1 MESFFGSLSTIIF
14 INVAMINLIYFKISK
29 KELFLLISISQ
40 LITVPVYTFFRFIS
54 FIPIN
59 ILIMIYL
66 YKKTNKSFSSIST
79 PIISTLIAV
88 ISDYIVSFIR
98 IFIIGM
104 NFDVTFQNPI
114 AFIGCVL
121 ADCIVIFII
130 SKSLG
135 SLINKKFEIYK
146 IQINNKFVLLI
157 ISALLLTLIIFYL
170 NIILGSK
177 DGFTNEIIEL
187 NGILFFIYF
196 ILLLIILYILIKNI
210 IKDLEFKNKK
220 FQFENLQEYTSN
232 LEKLY
237 TEMREFRHDY
247 INILSSIIGY
257 IENKDMPGLEVYF
270 NNKIVPLGKGI
281 ESNNFKI
288 GHLKNIKLLELKG
301 ILSSKL
307 IHAQEL
313 GIDVFIDIMDDI
325 TRIDMDIVDLC
336 RTVGILIDN
345 AIEAALTSTN
355 RSLKVALV
363 NKHNS
368 TIIVIINSCPE
379 NTPPIYKLFQKG
391 FSTKGQNRGLGL
403 SSLKELISHYNNIS
417 LDTIIENGEF
427 IQKLEIGHI

>member
-1 MESFFGSLSTIIF
+1 MDYF
-14 INVAMINLIYFKISK
+14 INMMITVIYIYISLITISNLTFTK
-29 KELFLLISISQ
+29 KEILKMICITQ
-40 LITVPVYTFFRFIS
+40 LITYPLSIYFS
-54 FIPIN
+54 F
-59 ILIMIYL
+59 LIMIPLNIITTFFL
-66 YKKTNKSFSSIST
+66 YKKSKKKFISIILSLTST
-79 PIISTLIAV
+79 IIAV

-104 NFDVTFQNPI
+104 NFNIIFQDHI
-114 AFIGCVL
+114 IFLMCFL

-130 SKSLG
+130 SKLLG
-135 SLINKKFEIYK
+135 FFINKKIELYK
-146 IQINNKFVLLI
+146 IKINNKFVFLI
-157 ISALLLTLIIFYL
+157 LSALLLTLIIFYA

-177 DGFTNEIIEL
+177 DSFTTEIIKL

-196 ILLLIILYILIKNI
+196 ILLLIITLILLKSI
-210 IKDLEFKNKK
+210 IKELEFKNNKT
-220 FQFENLQEYTSN
+220 QFENLQEYTSN

-237 TEMREFRHDY
+237 TEMRAFRHDY

-257 IENKDMPGLEVYF
+257 IENKDMSGLEVYF
-270 NNKIVPLGKGI
+270 NSKIIPLGKGI

-313 GIDVFIDIMDDI
+313 GIDVFIDIIEDI
-325 TRIDMDIVDLC
+325 KRIDMNIVDLC
-336 RTVGILIDN
+336 RVVGILIDN
-345 AIEAALTSTN
+345 AIEASLTSTN

-363 NKHNS
+363 NKNNS

-379 NTPPIYKLFQKG
+379 NIPPIYTLFQKG
-391 FSTKGQNRGLGL
+391 FSTKGENRGLGL
-403 SSLKELISHYNNIS
+403 SNLKELINHYNNIS

-427 IQKLEIGHI
+427 IQNLEIGHV

>member
-1 MESFFGSLSTIIF
+1 MNNFFGALSTIIF
-14 INVAMINLIYFKISK
+14 INIAMLNLIYFKISK
-29 KELFLLISISQ
+29 KELFILISISQ
-40 LITVPVYTFFRFIS
+40 LVTLPIYILYRFIS

-59 ILIMIYL
+59 IIIMIYL

-104 NFDVTFQNPI
+104 NFDVTFENNI

-121 ADCIVIFII
+121 ADCIIIFII
-130 SKSLG
+130 SKLLG
-135 SLINKKFEIYK
+135 NFINKKLEIYK
-146 IQINNKFVLLI
+146 IQINRKFVFLI
-157 ISALLLTLIIFYL
+157 ISALLLTLIIFYS

-177 DGFTNEIIEL
+177 DGFNTEIIKL

-196 ILLLIILYILIKNI
+196 ILLLIITYTLLKNI
-210 IKDLEFKNKK
+210 IKELEFKNKK
-220 FQFENLQEYTSN
+220 IQFENLKEYTSN

-257 IENKDMPGLEVYF
+257 IENKDMCGLEVYF
-270 NNKIVPLGKGI
+270 NNKIIPLGKGL
-281 ESNNFKI
+281 ETNNFKI

-313 GIDVFIDIMDDI
+313 GIDVFIDIMEEI
-325 TRIDMDIVDLC
+325 KRIDMDIIDLC
-336 RTVGILIDN
+336 RVVGILIDN
-345 AIEAALTSTN
+345 AIDAALISTN
-355 RSLKVALV
+355 KSLKVAVV
-363 NKHNS
+363 NKNSS

-403 SSLKELISHYNNIS
+403 SNLKELISHYNNVS

-427 IQKLEIGHI
+427 IQKLEIGHV